1 MKVHLVPQSAGRVY
15 DTNHSGLDT
24 LLNKIYFV
32 ELKLQALQKPSQ
44 SSLWQS
50 QREGVSCMASLR
62 LLETHVGGIAHRSTR
77 T

>member
-15 DTNHSGLDT
+15 DNNHSGLDT

-32 ELKLQALQKPSQ
+32 ELKLQASQ

-50 QREGVSCMASLR
+50 QREGVSCMTSLR
-62 LLETHVGGIAHRSTR
+62 LLETHVGGIAHRSTL